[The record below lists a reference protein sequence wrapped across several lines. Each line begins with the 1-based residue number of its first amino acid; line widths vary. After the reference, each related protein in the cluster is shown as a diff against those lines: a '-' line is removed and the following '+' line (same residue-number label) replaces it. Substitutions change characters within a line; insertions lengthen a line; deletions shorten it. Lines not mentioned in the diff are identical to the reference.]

1 MLHAAFRVGPALAG
15 LLLAGAAHAAPFT
28 ASIGGADYTVQGLV
42 GFGRIDAAARDKF
55 GETFGSISG
64 LSTVAGSWARAGDS
78 YSGTFITLP
87 DRGYNVAGTTDYAPR
102 INYVDFSF
110 TPVGINSVNNSQNQ
124 IQLALRDTLKLYE
137 TVGNGIQ
144 NLTGLDPVPGG
155 LATGGARPATATLPE
170 LPQAFNGKLALDAEA
185 IVPLKDGGYLISD
198 EYGPSVYR
206 FDSTGQF
213 IGALP
218 VPASLRPVRNGVSD
232 YSSNNPGSGQPVPN
246 PLNPTA
252 GRQNNQGLEGLS
264 LAPDGK
270 TLIAVLQ
277 SAAIQDLNSASI
289 NTTRRT
295 TRIVTYD
302 ISDLDNPVVTGE
314 YALQLPT
321 YLNANGNVRV
331 AAQSEILALSP
342 TRFLI
347 LPRDGAG
354 QGNADPLSRYRQV
367 DIVDFADATNVLNT
381 PDEAQIAPNG
391 VLKDSI
397 TPATLV
403 PWLNIN
409 NSAELDRFGLHNGLP
424 NDENN
429 LSEKWEGLTLLSVLD
444 PDAPND
450 YFLFVANDNDFLTT
464 NGFQVGAAYDAG
476 LDNDTTFLAYR
487 VTIPGF
493 ATPVDA
499 PPVAWMLGLGALAAM
514 GMERRRRR

>member
-1 MLHAAFRVGPALAG
+1 M
-15 LLLAGAAHAAPFT
+15 
-28 ASIGGADYTVQGLV
+28 
-42 GFGRIDAAARDKF
+42 
-55 GETFGSISG
+55 
-64 LSTVAGSWARAGDS
+64 
-78 YSGTFITLP
+78 
-87 DRGYNVAGTTDYAPR
+87 
-102 INYVDFSF
+102 
-110 TPVGINSVNNSQNQ
+110 
-124 IQLALRDTLKLYE
+124 
-137 TVGNGIQ
+137 
-144 NLTGLDPVPGG
+144 
-155 LATGGARPATATLPE
+155 
-170 LPQAFNGKLALDAEA
+170 
-185 IVPLKDGGYLISD
+185 
-198 EYGPSVYR
+198 
-206 FDSTGQF
+206 
-213 IGALP
+213 
-218 VPASLRPVRNGVSD
+218 RNGVSD

-397 TPATLV
+397 TPATRPL
-403 PWLNIN
+403 
-409 NSAELDRFGLHNGLP
+409 AEH
-424 NDENN
+424 
-429 LSEKWEGLTLLSVLD
+429 
-444 PDAPND
+444 
-450 YFLFVANDNDFLTT
+450 
-464 NGFQVGAAYDAG
+464 QQQC
-476 LDNDTTFLAYR
+476 
-487 VTIPGF
+487 
-493 ATPVDA
+493 
-499 PPVAWMLGLGALAAM
+499 
-514 GMERRRRR
+514 